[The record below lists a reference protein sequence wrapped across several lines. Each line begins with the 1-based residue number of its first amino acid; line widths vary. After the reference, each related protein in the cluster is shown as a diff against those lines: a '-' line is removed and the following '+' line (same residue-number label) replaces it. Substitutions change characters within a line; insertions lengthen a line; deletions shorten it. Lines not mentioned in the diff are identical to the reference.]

1 MTGARS
7 GAILRRSEDA
17 DSRETV
23 AIVADRHLS
32 VAALSALLLRDGH
45 YVMVRQARGIAEVAG
60 VLQSFHPTVVVVES
74 SWDQWSIPIDP
85 RSWAGRTLLLIDPEE
100 DPGVFAQAVRSH
112 ANGFLSRS
120 AAVEAFAEAVTTVR
134 EAGSYLDPI
143 LMPQIRGAMSRAG
156 AEPIGQS
163 SPLSPRERDIL
174 VRIANGRS
182 TKEVARE
189 YAIAPKTVANHILN
203 MYPKLNLR
211 DRGQLVVYAA
221 QHGLTTF

>member
-1 MTGARS
+1 
-7 GAILRRSEDA
+7 
-17 DSRETV
+17 
-23 AIVADRHLS
+23 
-32 VAALSALLLRDGH
+32 
-45 YVMVRQARGIAEVAG
+45 
-60 VLQSFHPTVVVVES
+60 
-74 SWDQWSIPIDP
+74 
-85 RSWAGRTLLLIDPEE
+85 
-100 DPGVFAQAVRSH
+100 
-112 ANGFLSRS
+112 
-120 AAVEAFAEAVTTVR
+120 
-134 EAGSYLDPI
+134 
-143 LMPQIRGAMSRAG
+143 MSRAG